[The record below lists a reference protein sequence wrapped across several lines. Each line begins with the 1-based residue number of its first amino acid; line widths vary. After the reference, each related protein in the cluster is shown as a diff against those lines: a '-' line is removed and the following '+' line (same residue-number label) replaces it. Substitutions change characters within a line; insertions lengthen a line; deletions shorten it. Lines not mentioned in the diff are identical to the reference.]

1 MYRARAIPCLL
12 LRRGG
17 LVKTVKFGQPT
28 YLGDPINAV
37 RIFNEREVDE
47 LVVLDIAA
55 TTEGREPPFAQLA
68 GLATECFMPLTYGG
82 GVTTVGQMDRLF
94 TLGVE
99 KVCLNSA
106 AIEDPT
112 LVPQAA
118 AAFGSQSVVVSLD
131 VKKTW
136 MGDLRVMTRSGK
148 HDTKRHPV
156 EVAKQMEQAGAG
168 ELLLTSV
175 DRDGTMAG
183 YDLNLI
189 RCVTE
194 AVSIPV
200 VACGGAGSLADFGR
214 AVNEAGAAAAAAGSL
229 FVFHGRLRAVLISYP
244 SQASLQLAL
253 APDAKVA

>member
-17 LVKTVKFGQPT
+17 LVKTVRFGQPT

-47 LVVLDIAA
+47 LVLLDIAA

-68 GLATECFMPLTYGG
+68 ELATECFMPLTYGG
-82 GVTTVGQMDRLF
+82 GVTTVEHMERLF
-94 TLGVE
+94 ALGIE

-112 LVPQAA
+112 LVPRAA
-118 AAFGSQSVVVSLD
+118 ANFGSQSVVVSLD

-148 HDTKRHPV
+148 RDTKLHPV
-156 EVAKQMEQAGAG
+156 EVAKRMEQAGAG

-175 DRDGTMAG
+175 DRDGTMSG
-183 YDLNLI
+183 YDLNMI

-200 VACGGAGSLADFGR
+200 VACGGAGSLIDFGR

-244 SQASLQLAL
+244 SQTALQSAL
-253 APDAKVA
+253 APEAKAA